1 MRFTTDHHHRFTRSA
16 RSTGI
21 SVVFATLVLLTAPLA
36 HASPATGEAVGPV
49 ATQQID
55 GVTFPA
61 DFPRASLNTLKVSTP
76 SSFPIGDDQ
85 ALPLQRAAP
94 RNTTAITTDLY
105 VPGKIQ
111 GVNGEPPLAHCRN
124 LANGQRQCVTP
135 APAGGW

>member
-1 MRFTTDHHHRFTRSA
+1 MRPNIDHHRFTRSA

-21 SVVFATLVLLTAPLA
+21 SAVFAALVLLTAPLA
-36 HASPATGEAVGPV
+36 HASPTAGEAVGPV

-76 SSFPIGDDQ
+76 SSFPIGGDQ
-85 ALPLQRAAP
+85 AP
-94 RNTTAITTDLY
+94 RNTTAITNDLY

-124 LANGQRQCVTP
+124 MANGQRQCVTP

>member
-1 MRFTTDHHHRFTRSA
+1 MRPNIDHHRFTRSG

-21 SVVFATLVLLTAPLA
+21 SVVFAAMVLLTAPLA
-36 HASPATGEAVGPV
+36 HASPTAGETVGPV
-49 ATQQID
+49 ATQKID

-85 ALPLQRAAP
+85 AMQRATP
-94 RNTTAITTDLY
+94 RNTTAITNDLY
-105 VPGKIQ
+105 VPGKIH

-124 LANGQRQCVTP
+124 MANGQRQCVTP